1 MKSLPVHV
9 ALLFLSLSSSRATA
23 AIELR
28 DGAYHVHPGDHIQDA
43 LQLAATNKTVKLVQ
57 VHPGT
62 YRPHTKRQALIWF
75 NKAHNGIRLQALG
88 DVTLTAANPDLA
100 QPADAGYPAVVNHIV
115 YFGDGVTS
123 NTHLTGF
130 RLTGANGFVTKD
142 GTRELEPNRAIPK
155 NHFFYSDGGAI
166 KIFGRCHPILRN
178 LEIVDNYASPCGA
191 GISVQNQGLKQN
203 PVHIENCHF
212 LRNRSQGTGSAVDL
226 LAGSSARLINCL
238 FVGNISNLGED
249 PVAKTSGERPFVN
262 NGVLTTFWNSAAEV
276 RHCTFTG
283 NRNGIDDMGTDSRY
297 INCIIVD
304 NNLEAGL
311 PGHPRYALAANA
323 GTHATGCLIN
333 GLIHDAQQTISST
346 HNTLNAPAPR
356 FDPHWIPQAPEYKNA
371 GYRPRHPDK

>member
-203 PVHIENCHF
+203 PVHIENCLF

-238 FVGNISNLGED
+238 
-249 PVAKTSGERPFVN
+249 
-262 NGVLTTFWNSAAEV
+262 
-276 RHCTFTG
+276 
-283 NRNGIDDMGTDSRY
+283 
-297 INCIIVD
+297 
-304 NNLEAGL
+304 
-311 PGHPRYALAANA
+311 
-323 GTHATGCLIN
+323 
-333 GLIHDAQQTISST
+333 
-346 HNTLNAPAPR
+346 
-356 FDPHWIPQAPEYKNA
+356 
-371 GYRPRHPDK
+371 